1 MPHYIAFKRSP
12 YRCFNYI
19 SIFFLEVLPRKS
31 ASLVKKPVAKNTKS
45 SDDVKVV
52 NEKTSPKRKNRKRR
66 RGRFRRVS
74 TLAAKEYPSQKRQD
88 NEEAN
93 DSIEGE
99 IGETAVTNG
108 HDYDVVIVDGKEGE
122 SKELDVQSV
131 RTLKYGVKTF
141 QVYIF

>member
-1 MPHYIAFKRSP
+1 MA
-12 YRCFNYI
+12 
-19 SIFFLEVLPRKS
+19 E
-31 ASLVKKPVAKNTKS
+31 NTKS

-74 TLAAKEYPSQKRQD
+74 TPAAKEYPSQKRQD

-99 IGETAVTNG
+99 IEETVVTNG
-108 HDYDVVIVDGKEGE
+108 HDDDVVIVDGKECE
-122 SKELDVQSV
+122 SKELDVESV
-131 RTLKYGVKTF
+131 RTLRYVMKTF